1 MGFKGRSLF
10 KFIIR
15 GHFLLE
21 RNTPNSAD
29 VTPYLQKR
37 TNNGDGS
44 GPTMDQPTMGTV
56 LVDMKNRARET
67 EGMSA
72 LDIFQDNRY

>member
-1 MGFKGRSLF
+1 MGTVL
-10 KFIIR
+10 
-15 GHFLLE
+15 
-21 RNTPNSAD
+21 D
-29 VTPYLQKR
+29 
-37 TNNGDGS
+37 
-44 GPTMDQPTMGTV
+44 PTMGTV